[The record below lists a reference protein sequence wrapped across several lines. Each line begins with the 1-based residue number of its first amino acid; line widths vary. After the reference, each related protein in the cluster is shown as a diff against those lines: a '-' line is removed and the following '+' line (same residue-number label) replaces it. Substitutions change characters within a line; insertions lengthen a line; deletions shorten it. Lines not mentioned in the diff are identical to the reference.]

1 MGDVLRFIRAVTQ
14 SGYWTNQ
21 EKAELFRLAEETAA
35 QGSGIETASGIS
47 DNGDPWFIVYEAAT
61 GDVLVH
67 VARIGGKFVVH
78 DMSGDLLIEGD
89 DLRRL
94 VNRASGT
101 DAAEIAN
108 GNYNNVVVLAAL
120 ALVVDF
126 FLNTEKA
133 QAAPAEETDLPLAF
147 AAVTTIL
154 HTDGDLPPPDTASG
168 EKASG
173 DRSHNQGQWSALPV
187 VGESMIGSVVER
199 HSPIPVPTALLTAP
213 SSGGGPTILSTTPFP
228 SPSTTPLLLNGTAAD
243 ETLTGGAGN
252 DTISGGAGNDLLFG
266 GRGDDLLLGGPGN
279 DTLVGGA
286 GHDTLRGGDG
296 DDTLSVD
303 DQDIAEGGAGADQ
316 FVITD
321 SLLGH
326 WIALKQAGQA
336 VTFTASIQ
344 DFKLIEGDSLNFADG
359 NWQVSVQIVAPRPAP
374 PTAPTITT
382 PAPDDGENGAE
393 KSNGGDQDGGDGNRM
408 IDTGLTGKTD
418 DDSKGDGGGDFG
430 ISSGGDEGHTSL
442 HPPTTGLV
450 PGGISGGGT
459 QIELDTDGDGVID
472 MILTVYPNTES
483 AQRADAAGDDSLP
496 LTGITPAPTDTGFW
510 G

>member
-94 VNRASGT
+94 VNRASGA
-101 DAAEIAN
+101 DVAEIAN
-108 GNYNNVVVLAAL
+108 GSYNNVVVLAAL
-120 ALVVDF
+120 ALVIDF

-154 HTDGDLPPPDTASG
+154 HADGDLPPPDTALG

-173 DRSHNQGQWSALPV
+173 DRSHNQGQGQWSALPV
-187 VGESMIGSVVER
+187 VGESMIGSVAER
-199 HSPIPVPTALLTAP
+199 HSPTPAPAAFLTAGG
-213 SSGGGPTILSTTPFP
+213 SSGPTILSTPFL
-228 SPSTTPLLLNGTAAD
+228 SSNSTPLVLTGTAGD
-243 ETLTGGAGN
+243 EMLTGRAGN

-279 DTLVGGA
+279 DTLVGGP

-321 SLLGH
+321 SLVGH
-326 WIALKQAGQA
+326 WVALKQAGQA

-344 DFKLIEGDSLNFADG
+344 DFKLIEGDSLNFANG
-359 NWQVSVQIVAPRPAP
+359 NWQVSVQIVTPRPIS
-374 PTAPTITT
+374 PTPPTITS
-382 PAPDDGENGAE
+382 PDPNDGENGSE
-393 KSNGGDQDGGDGNRM
+393 KNTGGGQDGGDGNRM
-408 IDTGLTGKTD
+408 INTGPTD
-418 DDSKGDGGGDFG
+418 RTDGEGDGDGGNDFG

-442 HPPTTGLV
+442 LPPTNGLL
-450 PGGISGGGT
+450 PGNISGGGT

-472 MILTVYPNTES
+472 MILTVHPNTEP
-483 AQRADAAGDDSLP
+483 AQRGDVTVDDTLP
-496 LTGITPAPTDTGFW
+496 LTGVTPAPADTGFW